1 MCYDRIKQ
9 DVRSAETLA
18 AALASGM
25 QIRFEAPGSGKGVI
39 TSFASESD
47 FYAGLSYGY
56 TYHIETPKRRRPWT
70 REEAEAHLGC
80 VLVPPTGARQIAT
93 CLHHGEFFWWSGG
106 ANPSLTRLAEEGWQF
121 HLPGHPKDLKP
132 AYRED

>member
-1 MCYDRIKQ
+1 MYYDRIKQ

-47 FYAGLSYGY
+47 FYAGLSQGY

-80 VLVPPTGARQIAT
+80 VLVPPDRRSTNRHLPPPWRILLVERRSKSVAHPAGR
-93 CLHHGEFFWWSGG
+93 G
-106 ANPSLTRLAEEGWQF
+106 RLAIPSPRASQR
-121 HLPGHPKDLKP
+121 P
-132 AYRED
+132 